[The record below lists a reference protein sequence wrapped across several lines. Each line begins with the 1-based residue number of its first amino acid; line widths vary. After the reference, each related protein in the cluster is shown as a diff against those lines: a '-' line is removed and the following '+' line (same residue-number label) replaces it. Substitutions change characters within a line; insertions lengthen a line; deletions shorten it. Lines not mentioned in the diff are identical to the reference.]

1 MEKSDMRI
9 LILFFSLLLTF
20 YQPVS
25 AADPAELFS
34 QAGRMYEEKDF
45 PGALEKYRQITGQG
59 IENGSVYY
67 NMGNAYFKS
76 AELGKAI
83 LAYEQALK
91 YLPRDEDVQT
101 NLEFAR
107 LISVEK
113 EDADERLN
121 FSILFQRFL
130 KNFTVNEWI
139 YSFEAVYAILFLSA
153 IILIFS
159 QQQRIRQSSTKALIV
174 MLPLWFVLG
183 TFMGIRIYGEVFRK
197 EAVVIEKNIK
207 VHSGP
212 ADSYTLLFNVP
223 DGTKMLIH
231 QRRGEW
237 LQVTLP
243 NGYSGWVEN
252 RSVGVI

>member
-1 MEKSDMRI
+1 MRI
-9 LILFFSLLLTF
+9 PILIFSLLSIF
-20 YQPVS
+20 YRPAC

-45 PGALEKYRQITGQG
+45 PRALEIYRQITGQG
-59 IENGSVYY
+59 MENGSVYY

-91 YLPRDEDVQT
+91 YLPRDEDIKT

-107 LISVEK
+107 LISVER
-113 EDADERLN
+113 EDTDGRLN
-121 FSILFQRFL
+121 FSILIQRFL
-130 KNFTVNEWI
+130 KYFTVNEWI
-139 YSFEAVYAILFLSA
+139 SSFEVVYAILFLSA
-153 IILIFS
+153 IMLIFS
-159 QQQRIRQSSTKALIV
+159 RQELIKQSATKAIV
-174 MLPLWFVLG
+174 IMLPVWFVLG
-183 TFMGIRIYGEVFRK
+183 TFVGIRVYGEVYRK

-223 DGTKMLIH
+223 EGTKMLIH

>member
-1 MEKSDMRI
+1 MKKPDMRI
-9 LILFFSLLLTF
+9 LIIIFSLLLTF
-20 YQPVS
+20 YQPVC

-34 QAGRMYEEKDF
+34 QAGRKYEEKDF
-45 PGALEKYRQITGQG
+45 AGALEIYRQITGQG
-59 IENGSVYY
+59 MENGKIYY

-76 AELGKAI
+76 GELGKAI

-91 YLPRDEDVQT
+91 YLPRDEDIKT

-113 EDADERLN
+113 EDTEKRLN
-121 FSILFQRFL
+121 FSVLIQRFL
-130 KNFTVNEWI
+130 KYFSVNEWI
-139 YSFEAVYAILFLSA
+139 SGFEAVYAILFLSA

-159 QQQRIRQSSTKALIV
+159 RQERIRQISTKALIV
-174 MLPLWFVLG
+174 MLPVWFVLG
-183 TFMGIRIYGEVFRK
+183 TFTGIRIYGVVYRK

-223 DGTKMLIH
+223 EGTKILIH